1 MKVGRACVGPRARG
15 AIDTPARPSCR
26 DSSTPFSN
34 AARIVPDVM
43 QPPQPLV
50 SIVVRSFNRVPTL
63 CRLLE
68 ALLAQTWSNLEI
80 VVVEQSTTSEAQ
92 AAARLAE
99 LARDRRV
106 VILRRPPLGGAAARN
121 VGVARARGEVLLFID
136 DDDLPENEHWVAL
149 HMQALGED
157 ARCLGVSGRHIHS
170 DAPHHRTSPIM
181 AALTRTLSFD
191 PILKI
196 SLTYVQHD
204 RPRRPVYALHG
215 TNASLRRSAW
225 QRFGGWDED
234 TAIEDEVSFCFRA
247 LRLKR
252 RDEYFAYDPR
262 PAMLRDRDVPG
273 GLGKRH
279 MSLESF
285 FGHYLDYIHRIIGR
299 YYPLRVLALYP
310 LYLVVGYAMA
320 VGTVWLHSRRYRST
334 LARLTAALELLVTL
348 PLHVGASLARLGHPP
363 GEVGR
368 VSSARGARSIA
379 MAASS
384 ITAATSPTATATAA
398 GAGASS
404 SGGPGGGARV
414 GGHAAAATTDDPAR
428 AAFVP

>member
-1 MKVGRACVGPRARG
+1 MRLPVAPN
-15 AIDTPARPSCR
+15 AIDTPVQPSCR
-26 DSSTPFSN
+26 DSSTAFSN
-34 AARIVPDVM
+34 GARIVPDVM
-43 QPPQPLV
+43 QPTQPLV
-50 SIVVRSFNRVPTL
+50 SIVVRSFNRLPTL

-80 VVVEQSTTSEAQ
+80 VVVEQSTNSEHQ

-99 LARDRRV
+99 LGRDRRV

-157 ARCLGVSGRHIHS
+157 ARCLGVSGRHVHS
-170 DAPHHRTSPIM
+170 DAPHHRSSPIM

-225 QRFGGWDED
+225 KRFGGWDED

-252 RDEYFAYDPR
+252 PDEYFAYDPR
-262 PAMLRDRDVPG
+262 PGMLRDRDVPG

-279 MSLESF
+279 MSLEIF

-310 LYLVVGYAMA
+310 LYLIIGYAIA
-320 VGTVWLHSRRYRST
+320 VGTVWVHSRRYRST
-334 LARLTAALELLVTL
+334 LARLTAALGLLVTL

-363 GEVGR
+363 EEVGR
-368 VSSARGARSIA
+368 VSSARDARTIA
-379 MAASS
+379 MATSS
-384 ITAATSPTATATAA
+384 ITNATATAPA
-398 GAGASS
+398 TAAASTSASTSSNAGASVS
-404 SGGPGGGARV
+404 VRV
-414 GGHAAAATTDDPAR
+414 GASTAGNDDPGRVAV
-428 AAFVP
+428 VP